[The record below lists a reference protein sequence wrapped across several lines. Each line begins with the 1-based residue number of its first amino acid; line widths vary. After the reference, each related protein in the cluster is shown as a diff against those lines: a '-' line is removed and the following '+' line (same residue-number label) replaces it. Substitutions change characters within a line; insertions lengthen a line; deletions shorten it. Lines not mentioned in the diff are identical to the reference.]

1 MRAVL
6 RPLFIVVVAVVM
18 ASGVSQAQSSETP
31 ALDEA
36 TTFSALFEPS
46 TRSANFFS
54 QQPAE
59 SPAVNQAAFAL
70 PMFRASAASLDA
82 DALFAQQPA
91 GPAPTPRHT
100 GIKAMSRHI
109 VTNFKYLPSME
120 NLYWAGAGGGLAL
133 AVHPWDDNVNH
144 ALVGNDT
151 ADKIFK
157 AGEVLGELPTLLG
170 SASVVYAV
178 GRIKDQP
185 KVSHLGMD
193 LIEAL
198 AMSEALTQTLKYTV
212 RRERPDGSS
221 KNSFPSGHAADTF
234 AFATAL
240 ERHLNWRWSIPAY
253 IFSSYVAI
261 SRLPANRHWLS
272 DAVAGS
278 AVGIIAGRTVTSHEA
293 ERPYPVAL
301 TIVPGGVAVM
311 YVRNK

>member
-1 MRAVL
+1 MRSVL
-6 RPLFIVVVAVVM
+6 TQTFFVVAVVGM
-18 ASGVSQAQSSETP
+18 TSGVSQGQST
-31 ALDEA
+31 EA
-36 TTFSALFEPS
+36 PL
-46 TRSANFFS
+46 
-54 QQPAE
+54 
-59 SPAVNQAAFAL
+59 
-70 PMFRASAASLDA
+70 ASLVTDA
-82 DALFAQQPA
+82 GLGQQPA
-91 GPAPTPRHT
+91 GPPPTPRHT
-100 GIKAMSRHI
+100 GIKTMTKHL

-133 AVHPWDDNVNH
+133 AAHPFDDNVNE

-157 AGEVLGELPTLLG
+157 AGEVLGELPTLLT
-170 SASVVYAV
+170 SASIVYAV
-178 GRIKDQP
+178 GRIKDEP

-198 AMSEALTQTLKYTV
+198 AMSEALTQTLKYTT
-212 RRERPDGSS
+212 RRERPDGSG

-240 ERHLNWRWSIPAY
+240 ERHLNWKYSVPAY

-272 DAVAGS
+272 DAVFGS

-293 ERPYPVAL
+293 ERPFPVAV
-301 TIVPGGVAVM
+301 TAVPGGVA
-311 YVRNK
+311 

>member
-1 MRAVL
+1 MRSVLKQAFFAIAV
-6 RPLFIVVVAVVM
+6 IVVT
-18 ASGVSQAQSSETP
+18 SGLSQAQSNETP
-31 ALDEA
+31 TLSEVAAAPSLFQSARPSLLFTLQPSDLSRLSEGATSRPSLATPSPSAPEA
-36 TTFSALFEPS
+36 D
-46 TRSANFFS
+46 
-54 QQPAE
+54 
-59 SPAVNQAAFAL
+59 V
-70 PMFRASAASLDA
+70 
-82 DALFAQQPA
+82 LFAQQPA
-91 GPAPTPRHT
+91 GPPPTPRHT
-100 GIKAMSRHI
+100 GIKTLTKHL

-133 AVHPWDDNVNH
+133 AVHPVDDNVNH

-151 ADKIFK
+151 AENFFK
-157 AGEVLGELPTLLG
+157 AGEILGELGTLLG
-170 SASVVYAV
+170 SASAVYAV
-178 GRIKDQP
+178 GRIGDKP

-240 ERHLNWRWSIPAY
+240 ERHLNWKYSVPAY

-272 DAVAGS
+272 DAVFGS
-278 AVGIIAGRTVTSHEA
+278 AVGIIAGRTVTSHES
-293 ERPYPVAL
+293 ERPYPVAVN
-301 TIVPGGVAVM
+301 IIPGGVAVM
-311 YVRNK
+311 YTRNK

>member
-1 MRAVL
+1 MQKRFELFVL
-6 RPLFIVVVAVVM
+6 SIALVISSSGVASAQTNDQTEALGLFPVVSKPARPLFTVD
-18 ASGVSQAQSSETP
+18 SLETY
-31 ALDEA
+31 
-36 TTFSALFEPS
+36 
-46 TRSANFFS
+46 
-54 QQPAE
+54 
-59 SPAVNQAAFAL
+59 V
-70 PMFRASAASLDA
+70 
-82 DALFAQQPA
+82 AQQPA
-91 GPAPTPRHT
+91 GPPPTPRHT
-100 GIKAMSRHI
+100 GIKAMTKHL
-109 VTNFKYLPSME
+109 VTNFKYLPSLE

-133 AVHPWDDNVNH
+133 AAHPFDDNVNE

-151 ADKIFK
+151 AENIFK
-157 AGEVLGELPTLLG
+157 TGEILGELGTLLG

-198 AMSEALTQTLKYTV
+198 AMSEALTQTIKYTT
-212 RRERPDGSS
+212 RRERPDGSG

-240 ERHLNWRWSIPAY
+240 ERHLNWKFSVPAY

-272 DAVAGS
+272 DAVFGS

-293 ERPYPVAL
+293 ERPYPVAV
-301 TIVPGGVAVM
+301 TIVPGGAAIM
-311 YVRNK
+311 YVRRNK